1 MNSLIRPHLNS
12 LFYFR
17 NAEDIRR
24 EELDAQN
31 KCNANQGLNY
41 DGDSYTA
48 TGKLLEH
55 HQSSDIEETSVC
67 SCK

>member
-1 MNSLIRPHLNS
+1 M
-12 LFYFR
+12 YYYR

-48 TGKLLEH
+48 TGKLLSGYH
-55 HQSSDIEETSVC
+55 HSSEIEEQTSVC